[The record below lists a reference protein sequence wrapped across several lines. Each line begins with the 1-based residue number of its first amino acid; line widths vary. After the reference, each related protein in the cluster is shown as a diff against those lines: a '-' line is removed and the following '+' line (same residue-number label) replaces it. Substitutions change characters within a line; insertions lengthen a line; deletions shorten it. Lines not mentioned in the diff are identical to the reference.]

1 MWTGL
6 WHSWSMFAPTPVQ
19 VEKRWVVRL
28 TTKDGGSE
36 SHDLFRIHEASKW
49 KAFVW
54 VRERKFQAVLS
65 QKSSKSQR
73 AAICKYVKRTL
84 ASDPELVAKSELI
97 YRKRKIKAFT
107 NNEEHE
113 IEEKSV
119 WQVTF

>member
-1 MWTGL
+1 
-6 WHSWSMFAPTPVQ
+6 MFAPTPVQ